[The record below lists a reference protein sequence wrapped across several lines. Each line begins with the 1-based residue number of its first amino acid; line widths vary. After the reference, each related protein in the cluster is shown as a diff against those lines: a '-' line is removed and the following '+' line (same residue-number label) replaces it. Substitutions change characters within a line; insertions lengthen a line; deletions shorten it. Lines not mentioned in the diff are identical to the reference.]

1 MTEVIG
7 VKYEEN
13 DLVSYVLPNQAYEK
27 DDIVVVRL
35 RKGNRLAQVV
45 QVNQDLDEQVLPAQ
59 IDKVLGLARQQ
70 DLERHQANQIFAQD
84 NMSVVK
90 DMIANRQLD
99 MKLVNIAFP
108 LDRSHVF
115 ISFTAEHRVD
125 FRQLLKDLAAY
136 FRARIELRQINTR
149 DEAKIFGGLGP
160 CGRPLCCS
168 SFLGDFPPVSIK
180 MVKNQGLS
188 LNTGKTTGLC
198 GRLLCCLSFEDD
210 FYKEAKRKFPDYGS
224 PVETAEGKGTVA
236 GMDVFAQTV
245 KVRFADRTS
254 LLTYSLEEIRLY
266 G

>member
-13 DLVSYVLPNQAYEK
+13 DLLSYVLPDQAYEK
-27 DDIVVVRL
+27 NDLVVVPL

-45 QVNQDLDEQVLPAQ
+45 QANQDLDDKVLPAQ
-59 IDKVLGLARQQ
+59 VDRVLGPARQQ
-70 DLERHQANQIFAQD
+70 DLERYRANQIFAQD
-84 NMSVVK
+84 NMTAVK
-90 DMIANRQLD
+90 DMIANRNLK
-99 MKLVNIAFP
+99 MKLVSIAFP
-108 LDRSHVF
+108 LDRSRVF

-125 FRQLLKDLAAY
+125 FRQLLKDLAGY

-188 LNTGKTTGLC
+188 
-198 GRLLCCLSFEDD
+198 
-210 FYKEAKRKFPDYGS
+210 
-224 PVETAEGKGTVA
+224 
-236 GMDVFAQTV
+236 
-245 KVRFADRTS
+245 
-254 LLTYSLEEIRLY
+254 
-266 G
+266 

>member
-125 FRQLLKDLAAY
+125 FRQLLKDLADY

-188 LNTGKTTGLC
+188 LNTGKITGLC

-210 FYKEAKRKFPDYGS
+210 FYREAKQKFPDFGS
-224 PVETAEGKGTVA
+224 PVETAEGSGTVA
-236 GMDVFAQTV
+236 GMDVFAETV
-245 KVRFADRTS
+245 KVRFEDRAS
-254 LLTYSLEEIRLY
+254 LLTYSLEEISLH